1 MRVLKQHL
9 LPEKACVLH
18 YSIRYFLNESSLQQ
32 TKITAPSM
40 SQALAKVKETLGKD
54 AIIVATEEHQG
65 QVTLTAA
72 VEDNRCMTPRLRAI
86 ETPRTEINERATYP
100 NPLAAIKAVCDIC
113 DEHQLGYGFCEQW
126 LKELSSDFIVSPVG
140 ITRSLSAIV
149 PFCPYWLD
157 EASPKQPIILV
168 GPQGSGKTVTIAKIA
183 AILLSQKRK
192 VKVLTLDTIKAGGV
206 SQLQSY
212 LDSMKQPLLVGEQ
225 KLAEVLMRC
234 KDPRSDEFVLID
246 TPGLNVMK
254 EEDQSFLYHFFQ
266 EVNSPLTL
274 VLAADMNP
282 IDAEEVARNY
292 YFFNTQTLIATRFD
306 ATKHYGGL
314 LSAAHTCGLQIA
326 AYSDSPSIGDGL
338 HSLTAE
344 KMIDYLLFK

>member
-1 MRVLKQHL
+1 M
-9 LPEKACVLH
+9 
-18 YSIRYFLNESSLQQ
+18 QQ

-40 SQALAKVKETLGKD
+40 SQALTRVKEELGKD

-65 QVTLTAA
+65 QITLTAT
-72 VEDNRCMTPRLRAI
+72 VEDDAPSPPPFLRTI
-86 ETPRTEINERATYP
+86 ETSRNITTEIATYS

-113 DEHQLGYGFCEQW
+113 DEHQLGYNFCEQW
-126 LKELSSDFIVSPVG
+126 LKELSNDFIASSIG

-157 EASPKQPIILV
+157 EASPKQPLILV
-168 GPQGSGKTVTIAKIA
+168 GPQGSGKTATVAKIA

-192 VKVLTLDTIKAGGV
+192 VKVLTLDTLKAGGI
-206 SQLQSY
+206 SQLRSY
-212 LDSMKQPLLVGEQ
+212 LDSMQQPLLVGKEN
-225 KLAEVLMRC
+225 LSEALSSC
-234 KDPRSDEFVLID
+234 TDPESDEFVLID
-246 TPGLNVMK
+246 TPGLNILK
-254 EEDQSFLYHFFQ
+254 KEDQDFLYHFFQ
-266 EVNSPLTL
+266 EVNYPLTL

-282 IDAEEVARNY
+282 IDAEEIARNY

-314 LSAAHTCGLQIA
+314 LCAAHTCGLQIA
-326 AYSDSPSIGDGL
+326 AYSDSPAIGDGL

-344 KMIDYLLFK
+344 KMIEYLLEK

>member
-1 MRVLKQHL
+1 
-9 LPEKACVLH
+9 
-18 YSIRYFLNESSLQQ
+18 
-32 TKITAPSM
+32 M
-40 SQALAKVKETLGKD
+40 SQALAKVKETLGQD

-65 QVTLTAA
+65 QITLTAA
-72 VEDNRCMTPRLRAI
+72 IEDNASSSPRLKTI
-86 ETPRTEINERATYP
+86 ETPRRTVTGSAVYT
-100 NPLAAIKAVCDIC
+100 NPLEAIKAVCDIC
-113 DEHQLGYGFCEQW
+113 DEHQLGYNFCEQW
-126 LKELSSDFIVSPVG
+126 LKELSNDFIVSPIG
-140 ITRSLSAIV
+140 ITRSLSAII

-157 EASPKQPIILV
+157 ETSPKQPIILV

-192 VKVLTLDTIKAGGV
+192 VKILTLDTIKAGGI

-212 LDSMKQPLLVGEQ
+212 LDSMKQPLLVGKQ
-225 KLAEVLMRC
+225 HLAEALRRC
-234 KDPRSDEFVLID
+234 EDPRNDEFVLID
-246 TPGLNVMK
+246 TPGLNMLK

-266 EVNSPLTL
+266 EVNYPLTL

-282 IDAEEVARNY
+282 VDAEEVARNY

-326 AYSDSPSIGDGL
+326 AYSDSPAIGDGL

-344 KMIDYLLFK
+344 KMIEYLLPK